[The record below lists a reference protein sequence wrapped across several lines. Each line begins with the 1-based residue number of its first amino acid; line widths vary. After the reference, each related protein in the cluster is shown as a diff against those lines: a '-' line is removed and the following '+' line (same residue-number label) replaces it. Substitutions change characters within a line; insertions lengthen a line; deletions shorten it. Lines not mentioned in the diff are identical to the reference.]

1 MGVSGSVIG
10 LKLEKNIEFEKNR
23 QNSDLT
29 IYVFT
34 GHGCIRIG
42 YWNQLDKKKNVKMMK
57 SKIVSR
63 NTILN
68 FDKI

>member
-42 YWNQLDKKKNVKMMK
+42 YWNQLDKKKKCQNDEKQNCFQK
-57 SKIVSR
+57 HYPK
-63 NTILN
+63 
-68 FDKI
+68 F